1 MFQNRE
7 WSALYLFLMD
17 GYVSLTSN
25 PEAKQPVKIWRDSG
39 AFQSVIL
46 QDLLPFTAV
55 SGLCSS
61 AVIEG
66 FGVGTV
72 HYFYPVYI
80 FRLI

>member
-1 MFQNRE
+1 VFQNRE

-25 PEAKQPVKIWRDSG
+25 PEAKQPVKIWRDCW

-46 QDLLPFTAV
+46 QDLLPFKV
-55 SGLCSS
+55 FLYSVL
-61 AVIEG
+61 VLLLRDL
-66 FGVGTV
+66 GV
-72 HYFYPVYI
+72 VYI